1 MEITEDFKQ
10 KLRTHVLDE
19 ISVSGLNQTQY
30 ANKVGINGGYISMI
44 KDPYYWNEISE
55 NKWNEIAIKT
65 GFNLDKEIGFVIDWK
80 DQEMTRDVRRI
91 YEYLTE
97 LKLIGALELDNH
109 YIKLIRIALL
119 QKLIDDLNNTLKLMS

>member
-30 ANKVGINGGYISMI
+30 ANRVGINGGYISMI

-65 GFNLDKEIGFVIDWK
+65 GFNLDKEIGFVIDLK
-80 DQEMTRDVRRI
+80 DQEITRDVRRI

-97 LKLIGALELDNH
+97 LKIIGALELDNH

>member
-65 GFNLDKEIGFVIDWK
+65 GFNLDKEIGFVIDLK
-80 DQEMTRDVRRI
+80 DQEITRDVRRI